1 MIPSS
6 SEEIGGRLL
15 NKKAFWM
22 AFVTVIIWGSTF
34 AAIRASLQGGY
45 SAGHLVL
52 IRYLIASGAF
62 LLYAL
67 WPGVQF
73 RLPKKADM
81 IKILLLGWIGISVYH
96 IGVTFGSETVSAGT
110 TAMLVG
116 SSPIFT
122 TIIAIFVLK
131 ERLDILGWLGLTLGF
146 TGMLMITLGASDASF
161 HISVGAIYVLIA
173 ALATSIFF
181 VFQKPLLNRYKPIEL
196 TAYFTWAGTIP
207 FLLFSPGLFQTIQ
220 QATLEAHLSAIYVGI
235 FPAGIAY
242 VTWTIALSL
251 GKASSV
257 SSMLYTEPVIAI
269 IVAWVWLQEWPST
282 LSIVGGIVSI
292 SGVIVVNL
300 LGKKSRAT
308 LKEAV

>member
-1 MIPSS
+1 
-6 SEEIGGRLL
+6 
-15 NKKAFWM
+15 M

-52 IRYLIASGAF
+52 IRYLIASIAF

-67 WPGVQF
+67 WPGVKF
-73 RLPKKADM
+73 HLPKKADM

-96 IGVTFGSETVSAGT
+96 IGVTFGSVTVSAGT

-122 TIIAIFVLK
+122 TIIAVFVLK
-131 ERLDILGWLGLTLGF
+131 ERLDFLGWLGLLLGF
-146 TGMLMITLGASDASF
+146 IGIFMISLGAAGSSF
-161 HISVGAIYVLIA
+161 TITFGAIYVLVA

-207 FLLFSPGLFQTIQ
+207 FFLFSPGLFETIQ
-220 QATLEAHLSAIYVGI
+220 HASLEAHLSTIYVGI

-251 GKASSV
+251 GKASTV

-269 IVAWVWLQEWPST
+269 IVAWIWLQEWPST
-282 LSIVGGIVSI
+282 LSIIGGVVAI
-292 SGVIVVNL
+292 SGVIVVNF
-300 LGKKSRAT
+300 LGKKRRVT
-308 LKEAV
+308 VKEAV